1 MMKQKKCLILY
12 CDTGGGFRAPSVAVM
27 KEMEA
32 RGYNVTLLDFARDT
46 GSSFVD
52 NSLKRGWKL
61 WLKYPQLFD
70 YYLSFL
76 SDRAT
81 IIRMLN
87 KTMLKTEQ
95 RLLELIRK
103 EKYDVIFSTHFAAT
117 QAIGDIKKRCGIKTP
132 VFAYNADVLV
142 GHRCWLHEGIDGYF
156 VPSQQAYDDML
167 ERGIK
172 KDRLFLVD
180 FPIDSKFADPKS
192 RKETLKELGLQDRF
206 TITLTQGGEGIGKV
220 EEYARA
226 LLQLKEKVNVIVIC
240 GKNAS
245 LYNKLK
251 ALEKTNDSLRAFGF
265 VGNMQDFYGCADLAA
280 GKAGFNFVFESI
292 YMQLPIIVNNAIANE
307 RIAARFIVSNGM
319 GWRAESTKEF
329 PMLVEK
335 IMSNRKMLEHAR
347 NNMKKFR
354 FSLKGAGEMA
364 EKLIESAEAGKENVL
379 LFDIGGTLCMLDM
392 GERNWMPANMKGIKE
407 VLKRVGIEKYSDED
421 AAGLAERFVAE
432 KSRLR
437 KDSKATLREHP
448 LKDQLESFFSSIKI
462 KPSKEKEFAKLLHK
476 DGKRDE
482 KLFNELDL
490 VFIQPELALARPL
503 PDVRKTLEKL
513 SKNYKIAAISNNAS
527 NILPHELLKKCG
539 ITKYFS
545 DVLLSADIGY
555 RKPHEKFAE
564 HVTRKLNIS
573 PENCNVIGD
582 RLNQDILLA
591 TKSGMKSIYVKMA
604 KHDDNIGVKGIV
616 PDHEIEKFSQLLDVL

>member
-1 MMKQKKCLILY
+1 
-12 CDTGGGFRAPSVAVM
+12 
-27 KEMEA
+27 
-32 RGYNVTLLDFARDT
+32 
-46 GSSFVD
+46 
-52 NSLKRGWKL
+52 
-61 WLKYPQLFD
+61 
-70 YYLSFL
+70 
-76 SDRAT
+76 
-81 IIRMLN
+81 MLN

-180 FPIDSKFADPKS
+180 FPIDIKFADPKS

-251 ALEKTNDSLRAFGF
+251 ALEKTNDSLRAFGL

-364 EKLIESAEAGKENVL
+364 EKLIESAEAGKE
-379 LFDIGGTLCMLDM
+379 
-392 GERNWMPANMKGIKE
+392 
-407 VLKRVGIEKYSDED
+407 
-421 AAGLAERFVAE
+421 
-432 KSRLR
+432 
-437 KDSKATLREHP
+437 
-448 LKDQLESFFSSIKI
+448 
-462 KPSKEKEFAKLLHK
+462 
-476 DGKRDE
+476 
-482 KLFNELDL
+482 
-490 VFIQPELALARPL
+490 
-503 PDVRKTLEKL
+503 
-513 SKNYKIAAISNNAS
+513 
-527 NILPHELLKKCG
+527 
-539 ITKYFS
+539 
-545 DVLLSADIGY
+545 
-555 RKPHEKFAE
+555 
-564 HVTRKLNIS
+564 
-573 PENCNVIGD
+573 
-582 RLNQDILLA
+582 
-591 TKSGMKSIYVKMA
+591 
-604 KHDDNIGVKGIV
+604 
-616 PDHEIEKFSQLLDVL
+616 